1 MHRLGHSS
9 LRSFSQIRE
18 LPRPRHRLEEDRL
31 LLQLAID
38 DPGHIGLVNGL
49 AELVDII
56 EVGTPLLKRF
66 GLAAIATLKQAG
78 GGTAVLVDSKTVDGG
93 AREARMLFEEGA
105 AFVTVLSTASAATH
119 QAVSEVASE
128 YDGHVLV
135 DTICAP
141 ALPTRYVSYPDR
153 FAYLG
158 LHLPTDQRLAGQTTA
173 EHIDAIPAMRELG
186 YQVAIAGGIS
196 PGNIA
201 AVVAAAP
208 DLVIVGSAI
217 THSPDPRRAC
227 KWIGSQLTDRNHGWP
242 RPPRSMS

>member
-1 MHRLGHSS
+1 MK
-9 LRSFSQIRE
+9 E
-18 LPRPRHRLEEDRL
+18 ARL

-38 DPGHIGLVNGL
+38 DPGHIGLVSGL
-49 AELVDII
+49 ADLVDII

-66 GLAAIATLKQAG
+66 GLAAVATLKQAG
-78 GGTAVLVDSKTVDGG
+78 GGRPILVDSKTVDGG

-105 AFVTVLSTASAATH
+105 AFVTVLSTASPATH
-119 QAVSEVASE
+119 QAVSQVAAE
-128 YDGHVLV
+128 YGRHVLV

-141 ALPTRYVSYPDR
+141 ALPTRYVRYPDC

-158 LHLPTDQRLAGQTTA
+158 LHLPTDRRLAGQATA
-173 EHIDAIPAMRELG
+173 EHIDAIPAMRDLG
-186 YQVAIAGGIS
+186 YQVAVAGGIS
-196 PGNIA
+196 PDNIA

-217 THSPDPRRAC
+217 THSPNPRRAC
-227 KWIGSQLTDRNHGWP
+227 RWIASQLTDRSHGWP